1 MVAVAASEQM
11 AVVHAAVLVGS
22 VRLAAPGQREGAGP

>member
-22 VRLAAPGQREGAGP
+22 ARLASPGQHEGAGP